1 MYGPANTPVTN
12 AKQKDKKILDFP
24 NLQAKA
30 FLFEF
35 FLFSSIEVFH
45 SRFRVFC
52 FVWSYDHD
60 KIDVLFVRVFELLVE
75 LIRSIVKIYFDVC
88 IAQIFYHAQIFF
100 LKIFL
105 EVAHQ
110 YVRNQIVFY
119 EFEFFQCRKEP
130 VNANRTAH
138 RRYRLSRKHPHQ
150 IVIPPATGN
159 RAILRRIRQDNFKN
173 RASIIIKPARQTKI
187 NAEIFYPPIEKNFY
201 ELGQLT
207 RALVIHKLFLNIIRS
222 LKAKVQNLKQFFSL
236 LSSKAQ
242 KRKIFPDLFL
252 AAFIKLINRPNSFHD
267 FAFSEAHIFQN
278 GVEQLAVVQPDYKFR
293 EIQLSQCGRQ
303 SRDHLGISNN
313 QLLHNHIN
321 FPLV

>member
-138 RRYRLSRKHPHQ
+138 RRDRLSRKHPHQ

-242 KRKIFPDLFL
+242 KRKIFPDLFSPILSSLSIARIASTILPL
-252 AAFIKLINRPNSFHD
+252 ARPIFFKMASSSLRLFSRIINSVRSSSVNAAAKAAITSASAIIEDEPITSTSH
-267 FAFSEAHIFQN
+267 
-278 GVEQLAVVQPDYKFR
+278 
-293 EIQLSQCGRQ
+293 
-303 SRDHLGISNN
+303 
-313 QLLHNHIN
+313 
-321 FPLV
+321 